1 MNHILIEHT
10 WRLKERCDVDLTN
23 DKLEFYIDLW
33 NNFYKSELLDNVHIN
48 YVDMKSYVTSFYMIS
63 GRINVTVDVLSSE
76 WSRLVARVAHD
87 YFSGEPLSRE
97 LARQAV
103 NDELQS
109 RDVKSIKFNVKLSTR
124 LSRDSYDYVERG
136 GSYELDGFIDTLV
149 IDKYVTADGE
159 EHSGD
164 ELQEGSVFY
173 REVLLHFIDSLYKP
187 VGAFTNSL
195 RIIAKRRRN

>member
-1 MNHILIEHT
+1 MLIEHT
-10 WRLKERCDVDLTN
+10 WRLKERRDVDLTN
-23 DKLEFYIDLW
+23 DKLEFYVDLW

-48 YVDMKSYVTSFYMIS
+48 YVDMTSYVTSFYMIS

-124 LSRDSYDYVERG
+124 LSRDSYDYVYQG
-136 GSYELDGFIDTLV
+136 GSNEAKAYIDVCTIDTYVTNNGVTHDGSELDENT
-149 IDKYVTADGE
+149 
-159 EHSGD
+159 
-164 ELQEGSVFY
+164 VFY
-173 REVLLHFIDSLYKP
+173 REIILHFMDSLHKP
-187 VGAFTNSL
+187 LGGIGNSL
-195 RIIAKRRRN
+195 RIIVKRKRN